1 MHLKTLTVRGFKSFA
16 SATTFEF
23 EPGVTA
29 VVGPNGSGK
38 SNVVD
43 ALAWVMGEQGAKS
56 LRGGTMED
64 VIFAGTTERQPLGR
78 ASVSLTIDNSDGAL
92 PIEYSEVT
100 ISRTMFR
107 AGGSDY
113 TINGAKCRLLDIQE
127 LLSDSGLGREMH
139 VIVGQGQLDQILQ
152 ATPEQRR
159 GFIEEAAGVLKHRRR
174 RERSVRKLESMQT
187 NLSRL
192 EDLISEISRQLAPL
206 GRQARVARR
215 AQRIQH
221 DLRDSLS
228 RLIADDLVRAAT
240 ALNESSQGEAEDRE
254 QAEQLRA
261 WLAAQDAE
269 ITQLEQQAA
278 DQRAHAEKLLA
289 GHHRLEQVQER
300 LRSVASLAEE
310 RARSLHASAVVQQ
323 TGRDPEALR
332 AQAQSVA
339 EQAAELDAEVTAA
352 RDRLERSSAERA
364 AAEDALKL
372 EETRLTEQ
380 LRAVADRRAGLA
392 TLRGRVDTAQGR
404 IDAAESRRRR
414 AQEQGDAAR
423 TAQQRARGEFAEL
436 EQRVAGVETGEED
449 LDVAYEAAHQ
459 RLEAL
464 RSAYD
469 EQRTQQQRLRTAIS
483 EHRARLS
490 GLSAAR
496 TPRDGAA
503 ALLRDRAADVEAPL
517 AQRLRVTRGWETA
530 IAACL
535 GSLDAALIVKDAETA
550 AQALDWLAAQDAGRA
565 HLIHPVAAE
574 SAPTRQQTASEHAAP
589 APSAPESSA
598 RAQPA
603 GELPDGA
610 MWAQLVVSVTEDV
623 EVPVHAALTG
633 VVLCAD
639 QHQAAALLE
648 RPEVRCVVTADG
660 VVLRAGEQIGGTVL
674 ENSDVAITAQI
685 TELTETLRQAE
696 LELHE
701 LTAVAAADESEVNAA
716 ELKVE
721 ETLQALHAND
731 AEMHATTEQL
741 GRLHA
746 ELERSAERIEH
757 SDQEIREAQESAVEA
772 QHLLEEAQS
781 RLQAAQSED
790 IEEEPSSV
798 DRDRLSAAAT
808 AQRREEVDARLELR
822 AAEEQHKQMLER
834 AAALRRSAAAEEARR
849 EEARKVAQARSSR
862 AAQAE
867 AVQAE
872 AETAVHAL
880 TAVLDRSQRTRAAA
894 ETAGTA
900 TGERVRTLRAARK
913 TEAAELEALT
923 AALHQAELT
932 RTELRL
938 SLEAAEARGLEE
950 LSLTPEYLIEHY
962 GPDQLVPD
970 AETVRSV
977 ERPDPAE
984 PAASAESGEAGEPGV
999 SDDAAFTTDT
1009 ADAPESG
1016 VPFDRSEQEKRLAQA
1031 RRDLKALGKV
1041 NPLALEEHS
1050 ALAERHTYL
1059 QDQLADLKK
1068 SRQDLLDIIADVD
1081 ATVEKVFT
1089 EAWLDTKVQFERVFA
1104 RLFPGGEGRLELTNP
1119 EDMLNTGIE
1128 VQARPPGKRI
1138 RRLSL
1143 LSGGERSLTA
1153 VALLVAIFKARPS
1166 PFYVMDEVEAALDD
1180 TNLSRLLVI
1189 FEELRESSQ
1198 LIIITHQKRTMEIA
1212 DALYGVSMR
1221 QDGSTRV
1228 VSQRLAATQELTTA
1242 ELTTP

>member
-269 ITQLEQQAA
+269 ITELEQQAA

-323 TGRDPEALR
+323 AGRDPEALR

-339 EQAAELDAEVTAA
+339 EQAAELDAEVSAA

-449 LDVAYEAAHQ
+449 LDAAYEAAHQ

-469 EQRTQQQRLRTAIS
+469 EQRTQQQRLRTTIS

-503 ALLRDRAADVEAPL
+503 ALLRDQAADIEAPL

-535 GSLDAALIVKDAETA
+535 GSLDAALIVKDAATA
-550 AQALDWLAAQDAGRA
+550 AQALNWLAAEDAGRA
-565 HLIHPVAAE
+565 HLIHPVPTEPEPTGEQTALEHAAAE
-574 SAPTRQQTASEHAAP
+574 SSE
-589 APSAPESSA
+589 PES
-598 RAQPA
+598 PA
-603 GELPDGA
+603 AELPDGT
-610 MWAQLVVSVTEDV
+610 MWAQHVVSVTEDV
-623 EVPVHAALTG
+623 KVPVHAALAG

-639 QHQAAALLE
+639 HHQAAALLE
-648 RPEVRCVVTADG
+648 RPEVRCAVTAHG
-660 VVLRAGEQIGGTVL
+660 VVLRAGEQIGGTAL
-674 ENSDVAITAQI
+674 ESSDVAITAQI

-701 LTAVAAADESEVNAA
+701 LSAAAAADESEVNAA
-716 ELKVE
+716 ELKVD

-746 ELERSAERIEH
+746 ELARSAERIEH
-757 SDQEIREAQESAVEA
+757 SDQEIREAQQSAAEA

-790 IEEEPSSV
+790 TEEEPSTA

-834 AAALRRSAAAEEARR
+834 AAALRRSATAEEARR

-872 AETAVHAL
+872 AETAFHAL
-880 TAVLDRSQRTRAAA
+880 TAVLHRSQRTRAAA
-894 ETAGTA
+894 EIAGTA
-900 TGERVRTLRAARK
+900 TLERVRALRAARK
-913 TEAAELEALT
+913 AEAAELEALT

-938 SLEAAEARGLEE
+938 SLEAAETRGLEE

-984 PAASAESGEAGEPGV
+984 PAASAEPGEPG
-999 SDDAAFTTDT
+999 DAAFTTDT
-1009 ADAPESG
+1009 TDAAGSG
-1016 VPFDRSEQEKRLAQA
+1016 IPFDRSEQEKRLAQA

-1050 ALAERHTYL
+1050 ALEERHTYL

-1228 VSQRLAATQELTTA
+1228 VSQRLAATEEPATA

>member
-107 AGGSDY
+107 TGGSDY

-192 EDLISEISRQLAPL
+192 EDLIGEISRQLAPL
-206 GRQARVARR
+206 GRQARVALR

-228 RLIADDLVRAAT
+228 RIIADDLVRAAT
-240 ALNESSQGEAEDRE
+240 ALHESSQGEQQDRDA
-254 QAEQLRA
+254 AEQLRA
-261 WLAAQDAE
+261 SLAAQDAE
-269 ITQLEQQAA
+269 IAQLEKQAA
-278 DQRAHAEKLLA
+278 DQRAHVEKLLA
-289 GHHRLEQVQER
+289 GHHRLERVQER
-300 LRSVASLAEE
+300 LRSVASLAQE
-310 RARSLHASAVVQQ
+310 RARSLRASAVVQQ
-323 TGRDPEALR
+323 SGRDPEALR

-339 EQAAELDAEVTAA
+339 EAAAELDAEVTAN
-352 RDRLERSSAERA
+352 RERLERCSAARA
-364 AAEDALKL
+364 QAEDAWKV

-404 IDAAESRRRR
+404 IDAAQARRLR

-423 TAQQRARGEFAEL
+423 AAQERARGEFAEL
-436 EQRVAGVETGEED
+436 EQRLAGVETGEAD
-449 LDVAYEAAHQ
+449 LDADYEAAHQ
-459 RLEAL
+459 RLETL
-464 RSAYD
+464 RTGYD
-469 EQRTQQQRLRTAIS
+469 EQLAAQQRLRTQIN

-503 ALLRDRAADVEAPL
+503 ALLRDRAEDIEAPL
-517 AQRLRVTRGWETA
+517 AQRLRITRGWETA

-550 AQALDWLAAQDAGRA
+550 AEALGWLAAEDAGRA
-565 HLIHPVAAE
+565 HLIHPVLTGTDTRSE
-574 SAPTRQQTASEHAAP
+574 QVSAGLPDA
-589 APSAPESSA
+589 
-598 RAQPA
+598 
-603 GELPDGA
+603 ELPALPEGA
-610 MWAQLVVSVTEDV
+610 AWAHQVVSVAEDQQI
-623 EVPVHAALTG
+623 PVHAALAG

-639 QHQAAALLE
+639 QPQAAGLLQ
-648 RPEVRCVVTADG
+648 RPEVRAAVTSEG
-660 VVLRAGEQIGGTVL
+660 IILRAGERIGGTVL
-674 ENSDVAITAQI
+674 ENSDVAITAEI
-685 TELTETLRQAE
+685 AELTEAVDQLE
-696 LELHE
+696 LELE
-701 LTAVAAADESEVNAA
+701 ALASASASDESEVNAA
-716 ELKVE
+716 ELRVE
-721 ETLQALHAND
+721 ATLQALHAND
-731 AEMHATTEQL
+731 AELHAMTEQL
-741 GRLHA
+741 ARLHA
-746 ELERSAERIEH
+746 EMARSAERIET
-757 SDQEIREAQESAVEA
+757 SDQEAHAAQSAAAEAQQQCQEA
-772 QHLLEEAQS
+772 QARLE
-781 RLQAAQSED
+781 AAQSED
-790 IEEEPSSV
+790 IEEEPSSAE
-798 DRDRLSAAAT
+798 RDRLSAAA
-808 AQRREEVDARLELR
+808 AARRREEVDARLELR

-834 AAALRRSAAAEEARR
+834 AAALRRSASAEETRR
-849 EEARKVAQARSSR
+849 EQAQKVAQARSSR
-862 AAQAE
+862 AQAAE
-867 AVQAE
+867 TIQGE
-872 AETAVHAL
+872 AETAFQAL
-880 TAVLDRSQRTRAAA
+880 DEVLRRSETTRTVA
-894 ETAGTA
+894 ETAGAA
-900 TGERVRTLRAARK
+900 TQERTTTLRAARRSD
-913 TEAAELEALT
+913 AAELETLT
-923 AALHQAELT
+923 AALHRAELT

-950 LSLTPEYLIEHY
+950 LSLTAEYLIEHY
-962 GPDQLVPD
+962 GPDQLVPQ
-970 AETVRSV
+970 AETPETA
-977 ERPDPAE
+977 ERTG
-984 PAASAESGEAGEPGV
+984 ES
-999 SDDAAFTTDT
+999 
-1009 ADAPESG
+1009 PELERG
-1016 VPFDRSEQEKRLAQA
+1016 VPFDRSEQEKRLTRA

-1050 ALAERHTYL
+1050 ALEERHTYL
-1059 QDQLADLKK
+1059 QEQLADLKR
-1068 SRQDLLDIIADVD
+1068 SRQDLLEIIADVD

-1228 VSQRLAATQELTTA
+1228 VSQRLGAAQEISGA

>member
-240 ALNESSQGEAEDRE
+240 ALHESSQGEQDDRE
-254 QAEQLRA
+254 SAEQLRA
-261 WLAAQDAE
+261 WLDAQDTEIAQLEKQAAAQS
-269 ITQLEQQAA
+269 
-278 DQRAHAEKLLA
+278 AHAEKLLA

-310 RARSLHASAVVQQ
+310 RARSLQASAVVQLS
-323 TGRDPEALR
+323 GRDPQALR

-352 RDRLERSSAERA
+352 RERLERTSAGRA
-364 AAEDALKL
+364 QAEEAWKD

-392 TLRGRVDTAQGR
+392 TLRGRVDTARGR
-404 IDAAESRRRR
+404 IDAAQARRLRG
-414 AQEQGDAAR
+414 QEQGDAAR
-423 TAQQRARGEFAEL
+423 AAQQRARGEFAEL
-436 EQRVAGVETGEED
+436 EQRIAGVETGEEG
-449 LDVAYEAAHQ
+449 LDAAYEAAHE
-459 RLEAL
+459 RLKAL
-464 RSAYD
+464 RGAYD
-469 EQRTQQQRLRTAIS
+469 EKLAQQQGLRTVIS

-503 ALLRDRAADVEAPL
+503 ALLRDRAEEIVAPL
-517 AQRLRVTRGWETA
+517 AQRLRITRGWETA

-550 AQALDWLAAQDAGRA
+550 ADALGWLAAGEAGRA
-565 HLIHPVAAE
+565 HLIHQVAAE
-574 SAPTRQQTASEHAAP
+574 TPLASRRPAAEPPGSAVHGA
-589 APSAPESSA
+589 
-598 RAQPA
+598 
-603 GELPDGA
+603 ELPDIELHNIELPSIELPAGA
-610 MWAQLVVSVTEDV
+610 IWARQVVGIDDDLQI
-623 EVPVHAALTG
+623 PVHAALAG

-639 QHQAAALLE
+639 QRQAAALLE
-648 RPEVRCVVTADG
+648 LPEVRTAVTPAG
-660 VVLRAGEQIGGTVL
+660 VILRTGEQIGGTVL
-674 ENSDVAITAQI
+674 ENSDVAINAEI
-685 TELTETLRQAE
+685 SELTEALRQRE
-696 LELHE
+696 LELDE
-701 LTAVAAADESEVNAA
+701 RVSASVADESEVNAA
-716 ELKVE
+716 ELHVE

-746 ELERSAERIEH
+746 ELARSAERIEH
-757 SDQEIREAQESAVEA
+757 ADQEIREADAAAAEA
-772 QHLLEEAQS
+772 QQQCEEAEA

-790 IEEEPSSV
+790 TEEEPSSV
-798 DRDRLSAAAT
+798 ERDRLSAAAT
-808 AQRREEVDARLELR
+808 TQRREEVDARLELR

-834 AAALRRSAAAEEARR
+834 AAGLRRRAAAEETRR
-849 EEARKVAQARSSR
+849 EEARRIAQVRSSR
-862 AAQAE
+862 ALQAE
-867 AVQAE
+867 TIQREAE
-872 AETAVHAL
+872 AAYQTL
-880 TAVLDRSQRTRAAA
+880 FGVLQRSQTTRGAA
-894 ETAGTA
+894 ETAADA
-900 TGERVRTLRAARK
+900 TRQRTLSLRTARK
-913 TEAAELEALT
+913 TEAAELETLT

-950 LSLTPEYLIEHY
+950 LSLTAEYLIEHY
-962 GPDQLVPD
+962 GPDQLVPQASD
-970 AETVRSV
+970 QLLTQADPTQPD
-977 ERPDPAE
+977 RPEDPAD
-984 PAASAESGEAGEPGV
+984 PADPADEA
-999 SDDAAFTTDT
+999 
-1009 ADAPESG
+1009 ESG
-1016 VPFDRSEQEKRLAQA
+1016 VPFNRSEQEKRLAQA
-1031 RRDLKALGKV
+1031 RRDLRALGKV

-1050 ALAERHTYL
+1050 ALEERHRYL
-1059 QDQLADLKK
+1059 QEQLSDLKR
-1068 SRQDLLDIIADVD
+1068 SRQDLLEIIADVD

-1089 EAWLDTKVQFERVFA
+1089 EAWLDTKLQFERVFA

-1228 VSQRLAATQELTTA
+1228 VSQRLGTSAEPTAA

>member
-228 RLIADDLVRAAT
+228 RLIADDLVHAAT
-240 ALNESSQGEAEDRE
+240 ALNESSRGEAEERE

-323 TGRDPEALR
+323 TGRDPEALL

-339 EQAAELDAEVTAA
+339 EQAAELEAEVTAA
-352 RDRLERSSAERA
+352 RDRLERSSSERA
-364 AAEDALKL
+364 AAEEALKL

-392 TLRGRVDTAQGR
+392 TLRGRMDTAQGR
-404 IDAAESRRRR
+404 IDAAESRRNR

-449 LDVAYEAAHQ
+449 LDAAYEAAHQ

-464 RSAYD
+464 RSAHV
-469 EQRTQQQRLRTAIS
+469 EQRTQQQRLRTTIS

-503 ALLRDRAADVEAPL
+503 ALLRRRATDIEAPL
-517 AQRLRVTRGWETA
+517 AQRLRITPGWETA

-535 GSLDAALIVKDAETA
+535 GSLDAALTVKDAKTA
-550 AQALDWLAAQDAGRA
+550 AQALSWLAAEDAGRA
-565 HLIHPVAAE
+565 HLIHPVDAE
-574 SAPTRQQTASEHAAP
+574 SDPTRPQTASQHAAR
-589 APSAPESSA
+589 ESSA
-598 RAQPA
+598 FESTDTESPASGHLA

-610 MWAQLVVSVTEDV
+610 TWAQQVVSVTEDV

-639 QHQAAALLE
+639 QRQAADLLE
-648 RPEVRCVVTADG
+648 RREVRCAVTAEG
-660 VVLRAGEQIGGTVL
+660 IVLRAGEQIGGTVL

-685 TELTETLRQAE
+685 TELTEALQLLE
-696 LELHE
+696 LELEE
-701 LTAVAAADESEVNAA
+701 LTAASEADESEVNAA

-746 ELERSAERIEH
+746 ELARSAERIEH
-757 SDQEIREAQESAVEA
+757 SDQEIRAAQESAVEA
-772 QHLLEEAQS
+772 RHLLGEAQA
-781 RLQAAQSED
+781 RLQAAQKED
-790 IEEEPSSV
+790 TEDEPSSA
-798 DRDRLSAAAT
+798 DRDRLSAAAS

-834 AAALRRSAAAEEARR
+834 AAALRRSATAEEARR
-849 EEARKVAQARSSR
+849 EEAQKVARARSSR

-867 AVQAE
+867 AVQTEAE
-872 AETAVHAL
+872 AAFHAL
-880 TAVLDRSQRTRAAA
+880 STVLHRSQRTRAAA

-900 TGERVRTLRAARK
+900 IRERIRALRADRK

-970 AETVRSV
+970 PETEGST
-977 ERPDPAE
+977 EPAE
-984 PAASAESGEAGEPGV
+984 PTEPR
-999 SDDAAFTTDT
+999 
-1009 ADAPESG
+1009 APG

-1050 ALAERHTYL
+1050 ALEERHTYL
-1059 QDQLADLKK
+1059 QDQLTDLKK

-1228 VSQRLAATQELTTA
+1228 VSQRLAGTEELAAA

>member
-1 MHLKTLTVRGFKSFA
+1 MKTLTVRGFKSFA

-64 VIFAGTTERQPLGR
+64 VIFAGTTEREPLGR
-78 ASVSLTIDNSDGAL
+78 ASVSLTIDNSDGVL

-174 RERSVRKLESMQT
+174 RERTVRKLESTGT

-192 EDLISEISRQLAPL
+192 EDLIGEISRQLAPL

-215 AQRIQH
+215 AQQIQH

-228 RLIADDLVRAAT
+228 RLIADDLVQAAT
-240 ALNESSQGEAEDRE
+240 ALQESTRGEHQDRDRAEELRGIL
-254 QAEQLRA
+254 AET
-261 WLAAQDAE
+261 DAE
-269 ITQLEQQAA
+269 LAELEQRASSE
-278 DQRAHAEKLLA
+278 RAHSEKLLA

-300 LRSVASLAEE
+300 LRSVGSLAQE
-310 RARSLHASAVVQQ
+310 RARSLRAAASVPPS
-323 TGRDPEALR
+323 GRDPEQLR
-332 AQAQSVA
+332 TQARSVA
-339 EQAAELDAEVTAA
+339 DQAAELQGDVDAA
-352 RDRLERSSAERA
+352 RERLEQTSRARA
-364 AAEDALKL
+364 AAEEELKA

-392 TLRGRVDTAQGR
+392 TLRGRVETAQGR
-404 IDAAESRRRR
+404 IEAAQGRRQR
-414 AQEQGDAAR
+414 AQDQLDAAR
-423 TAQQRARGEFAEL
+423 TAQQRASAEFAEL
-436 EQRVAGVETGEED
+436 EQRIAGVETGEED
-449 LDVAYEAAHQ
+449 LDAAYEAAHQ
-459 RLEAL
+459 RLAAL
-464 RSAYD
+464 RARYD
-469 EQRTQQQRLRTAIS
+469 AQLSEQQRLKGAIS
-483 EHRARLS
+483 EYRARLS

-503 ALLRDRAADVEAPL
+503 ALTRDRPEIIDAPL
-517 AQRLRVTRGWETA
+517 AQRLSITRGWETA
-530 IAACL
+530 VAACL
-535 GSLDAALIVKDAETA
+535 GSLDSALVTRDAEVA
-550 AQALDWLAAQDAGRA
+550 AEALNWLAAQNFGRA
-565 HLIHPVAAE
+565 HLVYPHLTPADPQTSVPSVARGA
-574 SAPTRQQTASEHAAP
+574 
-589 APSAPESSA
+589 
-598 RAQPA
+598 A
-603 GELPDGA
+603 GELPQGA
-610 MWAQLVVSVTEDV
+610 VWASEAVTVPAELSASVTAVLD
-623 EVPVHAALTG
+623 G
-633 VVLCAD
+633 VVLCTEESLAEK
-639 QHQAAALLE
+639 LLDLE
-648 RPEVRCVVTADG
+648 QVTTVVTAGG
-660 VVLRAGEQIGGTVL
+660 VVLRAGERIGGTAL

-685 TELTETLRQAE
+685 NELTETLEASEAE
-696 LELHE
+696 LQRRASLAGEE
-701 LTAVAAADESEVNAA
+701 ESEVSAA

-731 AEMHATTEQL
+731 AELHATTEQL
-741 GRLHA
+741 GRLNA
-746 ELERSAERIEH
+746 ELQRSAERIDA
-757 SDQEIREAQESAVEA
+757 SDQEIQAAEHAA
-772 QHLLEEAQS
+772 EEARQQWEEANA
-781 RLQAAQSED
+781 RLTAAQSED
-790 IEEEPSSV
+790 IDEDPSTAE
-798 DRDRLSAAAT
+798 RDRRAETAS
-808 AQRREEVDARLELR
+808 AQRREEVDSRLELR

-834 AAALRRSAAAEEARR
+834 ASALRRSAAAEDSRR
-849 EEARKVAQARSSR
+849 EEAQRIAQVRSRGADEAESIHAEATQAVEVLERLRQRAQASRIAVDAAVQQTLQHTRELQSSR
-862 AAQAE
+862 RQEAQ
-867 AVQAE
+867 
-872 AETAVHAL
+872 
-880 TAVLDRSQRTRAAA
+880 
-894 ETAGTA
+894 
-900 TGERVRTLRAARK
+900 
-913 TEAAELEALT
+913 ELEAVT
-923 AALHQAELT
+923 AKLHQAELR

-962 GPDQLVPD
+962 GPDQPVYD
-970 AETVRSV
+970 A
-977 ERPDPAE
+977 AE
-984 PAASAESGEAGEPGV
+984 STSAESSTAESSTAESEHPGSDQQEPV
-999 SDDAAFTTDT
+999 SGRAFRR
-1009 ADAPESG
+1009 E
-1016 VPFDRSEQEKRLAQA
+1016 EQEKRLARA

-1050 ALAERHTYL
+1050 ALEERHSYL
-1059 QDQLADLKK
+1059 QEQLADLMK
-1068 SRQDLLDIIADVD
+1068 SRQDLMDIIADVD

-1089 EAWLDTKVQFERVFA
+1089 EAWLDTKAQFERVFG

-1228 VSQRLAATQELTTA
+1228 VSQRLAAADQV
-1242 ELTTP
+1242 TTP

>member
-174 RERSVRKLESMQT
+174 RERSVRKLESMGT

-192 EDLISEISRQLAPL
+192 EDLIGEISRQLAPL

-215 AQRIQH
+215 AQQIQH

-228 RLIADDLVRAAT
+228 RLIADDLVQAAT
-240 ALNESSQGEAEDRE
+240 ALQESTQGEHQDRDR
-254 QAEQLRA
+254 AEQLRVI
-261 WLAAQDAE
+261 LAEKDAE
-269 ITQLEQQAA
+269 LAELEQ
-278 DQRAHAEKLLA
+278 RASSERQHSEKLLA

-300 LRSVASLAEE
+300 LRSMGSLAQE
-310 RARSLHASAVVQQ
+310 RARSLRTAASVPPS
-323 TGRDPEALR
+323 GRDPEQLR
-332 AQAQSVA
+332 TQAQSVTD
-339 EQAAELDAEVTAA
+339 QAAELEREVGAA
-352 RDRLERSSAERA
+352 RERLEQTSLARA
-364 AAEDALKL
+364 AAEDELRA
-372 EETRLTEQ
+372 EETRVTEQ

-392 TLRGRVDTAQGR
+392 TLRGRVETAQGR
-404 IDAAESRRRR
+404 IESGQGRRQR
-414 AQEQGDAAR
+414 AQEQRDAAR
-423 TAQQRARGEFAEL
+423 AAQQRAGAEFAEL
-436 EQRVAGVETGEED
+436 EQRIVGVETGEED
-449 LDVAYEAAHQ
+449 LDAAYEAAHQ
-459 RLEAL
+459 RLATL
-464 RSAYD
+464 RAGYDDQLSA
-469 EQRTQQQRLRTAIS
+469 QQRLKGTIS
-483 EHRARLS
+483 EYRARLS

-503 ALLRDRAADVEAPL
+503 ALTRECPEIIDAPL
-517 AQRLRVTRGWETA
+517 AERLSITRGWETA
-530 IAACL
+530 VAACL
-535 GSLDAALIVKDAETA
+535 GSLDSALITRDAEA
-550 AQALDWLAAQDAGRA
+550 ATEALSWLAAQQAGRA
-565 HLIHPVAAE
+565 HLVYPHP
-574 SAPTRQQTASEHAAP
+574 APEGPPQTVPSDARGATVVLPEGAVWASEAVNV
-589 APSAPESSA
+589 SAELSA
-598 RAQPA
+598 
-603 GELPDGA
+603 
-610 MWAQLVVSVTEDV
+610 SVTAVLD
-623 EVPVHAALTG
+623 G
-633 VVLCAD
+633 VVLCTEESLAEN
-639 QHQAAALLE
+639 LLE
-648 RPEVRCVVTADG
+648 MEQVITVVTASG
-660 VVLRAGEQIGGTVL
+660 IVLRAGERIGGTAL

-685 TELTETLRQAE
+685 N
-696 LELHE
+696 E
-701 LTAVAAADESEVNAA
+701 LTATLEASEAELQRRAALAAEEESEVSAA

-731 AEMHATTEQL
+731 AELHATTEQL
-741 GRLHA
+741 GRLNA
-746 ELERSAERIEH
+746 ELQRSAERIEA
-757 SDQEIREAQESAVEA
+757 SEQEIQAAEQAEAEAQQQWQEA
-772 QHLLEEAQS
+772 DA
-781 RLQAAQSED
+781 RLTAAQSED
-790 IEEEPSSV
+790 IDEDPSTAE
-798 DRDRLSAAAT
+798 RDRRAERAST
-808 AQRREEVDARLELR
+808 QRREEVDARLELR

-834 AAALRRSAAAEEARR
+834 ASALRRSAAAEDARLQEAQRIAQLR
-849 EEARKVAQARSSR
+849 SQRADEAESIHAEATRAVEALEQLRQRAQASR
-862 AAQAE
+862 AA
-867 AVQAE
+867 V
-872 AETAVHAL
+872 
-880 TAVLDRSQRTRAAA
+880 DAAA
-894 ETAGTA
+894 QQT
-900 TGERVRTLRAARK
+900 VQHARELQSSRRQ
-913 TEAAELEALT
+913 EAQELEAVT
-923 AALHQAELT
+923 AKLHQAELR

-962 GPDQLVPD
+962 GPDQPVYD
-970 AETVRSV
+970 TAASTAAGSTAAASHTAESSTAES
-977 ERPDPAE
+977 EHTGSDHHEPE
-984 PAASAESGEAGEPGV
+984 PAR
-999 SDDAAFTTDT
+999 AFQR
-1009 ADAPESG
+1009 E
-1016 VPFDRSEQEKRLAQA
+1016 EQEKRLAQA

-1050 ALAERHTYL
+1050 ALEERHSYL
-1059 QDQLADLKK
+1059 QEQLADLMK
-1068 SRQDLLDIIADVD
+1068 SRQDLMDIIADVD

-1089 EAWLDTKVQFERVFA
+1089 EAWLDTKAQFERVFG

-1228 VSQRLAATQELTTA
+1228 VSQRLGAADQ
-1242 ELTTP
+1242 LTTP